1 MASWRQQHYKTIHS
15 MLAIHLMIKTSFVQ
29 DRIMYPVS
37 LLEAAVSLLLLLI
50 AIKCC
55 KLVLAIVAKAQNAVL
70 QAVHAEDQRPLPLD
84 AGADALEQPVQET
97 GAPIG
102 HGLFEA
108 TNYPGAQCVQPL
120 QDTQP
125 AFQLQDAM
133 QQSVGGLGIAQE
145 SLYQR
150 NLPAAMVAAG
160 LHIEV
165 SSCS

>member
-1 MASWRQQHYKTIHS
+1 
-15 MLAIHLMIKTSFVQ
+15 
-29 DRIMYPVS
+29 MYPAS
-37 LLEAAVSLLLLLI
+37 LLEVTLALLLLLI

-55 KLVLAIVAKAQNAVL
+55 KLVLALETAAQNAW
-70 QAVHAEDQRPLPLD
+70 QAVHAENQRAVPL
-84 AGADALEQPVQET
+84 GADALEQPVQET
-97 GAPIG
+97 GPPI
-102 HGLFEA
+102 HGLFEAA
-108 TNYPGAQCVQPL
+108 TNYPGAQCVQPV

-133 QQSVGGLGIAQE
+133 LQAVGGLGIAQE

-165 SSCS
+165 SSYN